1 VFFRGFRGHEK
12 SRSDLVINTGVI
24 SFSTGAVLFL
34 VLSLVLLTG
43 QQGRSRKN
51 ALKFAAIA
59 STLWLGMAAFSV
71 YYDMAFFS
79 YLIEPLRSFAWL
91 LFLGYVM
98 LSAVTDTR
106 LATRRFQKT
115 ATVVASYTAL
125 LIMMVVY
132 RIFAGPYATNF
143 LGIDLLYAGFLLMAI
158 AGLVMVEQIMR
169 NAHVES
175 RRAVKFLC
183 IGLGVIFAYDFY
195 LYANALLFQNL
206 DAYLWE
212 ARGFVN
218 AMAVPVLAVAV
229 ARDPR
234 LSLDIFVSRRMVFH
248 TTALLGAGL
257 YLLAMGLGGY
267 YIRTYGGEWS
277 TVVQVIFLFGAILVL
292 LVLLFSGRVRANLR
306 VLINKHFFH
315 YKYDYRDEWL
325 RFIQTLSSGQ
335 PDDRLRERA
344 IYSLAEIIDSPGGA
358 LWMRQAMDQY
368 APVACWQMEVADE
381 AIIRKDHPMIRFMA
395 TREWLIDLDEYER
408 DPELYNNIGIPGWL
422 ERMPRAWLVV
432 PLIVHVHLIGFIVL
446 ARSPAQHHF
455 NWEDSDL
462 IKTAGRQ
469 AAVHLAQLEAS
480 RALAEAKQFEV
491 CNRLSAY
498 VMHDLKN
505 LIAQLSLVVTNAAK
519 HKNNPLFMEDAINT
533 VDNSVQKMNRLLAHL
548 RSDSMQVQETE
559 NIELTAVLTEV
570 VAMMSSGKPVPT
582 LDLQAEGIRLQ
593 ANRDQF
599 VSIIGHLIRNAQD
612 ATPADG
618 RIIVRLFRR
627 SESAIVEV
635 QDTGTGMDKEFIRD
649 RLFRPFSSTKGKSG
663 MGIGVYESRD
673 YIHKLG
679 GNIEVISR
687 VDEGTTFRVRLPIS
701 DVNENYV
708 ELNSQSQDSYSNG
721 NNLKEIAGH

>member
-1 VFFRGFRGHEK
+1 M
-12 SRSDLVINTGVI
+12 RSSIVINTGVI
-24 SFSTGAVLFL
+24 SFSTGAFLFL
-34 VLSLVLLTG
+34 ILSLVLLTG
-43 QQGRSRKN
+43 QQGLSRKN
-51 ALKFAAIA
+51 ALKFASIA
-59 STLWLGMAAFSV
+59 STVWLGMSAYSV
-71 YYDMAFFS
+71 YDDVAFFS

-98 LSAVTDTR
+98 LSAVTDTK
-106 LATRRFQKT
+106 LATRCFHQV
-115 ATVVASYTAL
+115 ASVVASYTAL

-132 RIFAGPYATNF
+132 RIFSGPYATNF
-143 LGIDLLYAGFLLMAI
+143 MGIDLLYAGFLLMAI

-175 RRAVKFLC
+175 RRAVKYLC

-206 DAYLWE
+206 DATLWE

-218 AMAVPVLAVAV
+218 AMAVPVLAVAI

-248 TTALLGAGL
+248 TSALLGTGL
-257 YLLAMGLGGY
+257 YLLAIGMGGY
-267 YIRTYGGEWS
+267 YIRRYGGEWS
-277 TVVQVIFLFGAILVL
+277 NVVQVIFLFGAAFVL
-292 LVLLFSGRVRANLR
+292 LVLLFSGRVRATLR
-306 VLINKHFFH
+306 VLLNKHFFH

-325 RFIQTLSSGQ
+325 RFIHTLSSGQ
-335 PDDRLRERA
+335 PDERLRERA
-344 IYSLAEIIDSPGGA
+344 IYSLAEIIDSPGGV
-358 LWMRQAMDQY
+358 LWMRQMMDQY
-368 APVACWQMEVADE
+368 APVASWQMEVSEKAV
-381 AIIRKDHPMIRFMA
+381 IRKDHPLIRFMA

-408 DPELYNNIGIPGWL
+408 DPELYNNIAIPEWL
-422 ERMPRAWLVV
+422 EQMPNAWLVV

-446 ARSPAQHHF
+446 ARSPAQLDF

-480 RALAEAKQFEV
+480 RALAEARQFEV

-505 LIAQLSLVVTNAAK
+505 LIAQLSLVVTNAGK

-533 VDNSVQKMNRLLAHL
+533 VNNSVQKMNRLLAHL
-548 RSDSMQVQETE
+548 RSDSMQVQEAE
-559 NIELTAVLTEV
+559 NIELADVLGEV
-570 VAMMSSGKPVPT
+570 VKTMSSGKPVPS
-582 LDLQAEGIRLQ
+582 LDLQAVGIRLK
-593 ANRDQF
+593 ADRDRF
-599 VSIIGHLIRNAQD
+599 ASIIGHLIRNAQD

-627 SESAIVEV
+627 SDSAIIEV
-635 QDTGTGMDKEFIRD
+635 QDTGAGMDKEFIRD
-649 RLFRPFSSTKGKSG
+649 RLFRPFDSTKGKSG

-679 GNIEVISR
+679 GDIEVISR

-701 DVNENYV
+701 DANENAV
-708 ELNSQSQDSYSNG
+708 KLNSQSHENYPNG